1 VEHVKVPTPVALSVC
16 ITTRNREAYIA
27 ETLESILSQCPPGV
41 EVVVVDGASTD
52 GTADVVR
59 AVGRRF
65 PQLRLITPRENSGLD
80 ADFDKA
86 VLAARGRHCWLFSDD
101 DLLVPGALARVLDV
115 CSADPT
121 VVIVDASVHDSNFSR
136 TFERQRL
143 PVTTRE
149 RYTDQESATFFR
161 DCAAH
166 LTFIG
171 AVIVRRDFWLS
182 RERARYYG
190 SEFIHCGVLFQAP
203 IPGLV
208 RVLREPLV
216 KIRYGLGNWNSRAF
230 AVWMYNWPRLV
241 WSFDW
246 IDAATR
252 SAVFEVEPWKSPR
265 WLVGY
270 RATGQYGWTQFRQL
284 VVPRAN
290 HRSQL
295 LIPLAVALMPG
306 RLAYTAVRLRMRW
319 LQPNA
324 SIHHALDRS
333 PYRWWPAT

>member
-1 VEHVKVPTPVALSVC
+1 VTISLSVC

-27 ETLESILSQCPPGV
+27 ETLESILSQCPPDV

-59 AVGRRF
+59 GVGRRF
-65 PQLRLITPRENSGLD
+65 PQLRLVTAPENSGLD

-86 VLAARGRHCWLFSDD
+86 VLAASGRHCWLFSDD
-101 DLLVPGALARVLDV
+101 DLLVPGALAKVLEA
-115 CSADPT
+115 CSEDPT
-121 VVIVDASVHDSNFSR
+121 VVIVDASVHDANFSC
-136 TFERQRL
+136 TFKQHRL
-143 PVTTRE
+143 PETTRE
-149 RYTDQESATFFR
+149 RYTEQESATFFR

-182 RERARYYG
+182 RERERYYG

-216 KIRYGLGNWNSRAF
+216 MIRYGLGNWTSRAF
-230 AVWMYNWPRLV
+230 DVWMYKWPRLV

-246 IDAATR
+246 VDDATR
-252 SAVFEVEPWKSPR
+252 RTVFECEPWKNPK
-265 WLVGY
+265 WLVSY
-270 RATGQYGWTQFRQL
+270 RATGQYGWRQFRQI
-284 VVPRAN
+284 VAPRAI
-290 HRSQL
+290 RKSKL
-295 LIPLAVALMPG
+295 LVPLAVAATPG
-306 RLAYTAVRLRMRW
+306 WLAYMAVRLPMRW
-319 LQPNA
+319 LDPDA
-324 SIHHALDRS
+324 AIHQALDRS
-333 PYRWWPAT
+333 PYRWWTAT